1 MAAGST
7 YTPIATTTLGS
18 ASSSVTFSSIA
29 GIYTDLRLIMQLKS
43 TAGGS
48 LQLRFNGSTSGY
60 SRTYLAGDGS
70 TASSGRSTN
79 NDRLYLAGC
88 YGTNQE
94 THIAE
99 IMNYA
104 NTSTAKTVLAKSA
117 VPSDLILPMVG
128 LWNNTSAI
136 TSIVVTSDST
146 TFITGSM
153 FTLYGIA
160 AA

>member
-18 ASSSVTFSSIA
+18 AASSVTFSSIS
-29 GIYTDLRLIMQLKS
+29 GYTDLRLIMQFKS

-60 SRTYLAGDGS
+60 SRTYLQGDGS
-70 TASSGRSTN
+70 SASSGRSSN
-79 NDRLYLAGC
+79 LDRLYLAGC

-94 THIAE
+94 THIVDL
-99 IMNYA
+99 MNYA
-104 NTSTAKTVLAKSA
+104 NTSTAKTVLVRDS
-117 VPSDLILPMVG
+117 VPSDLTFAMVG

-146 TFITGSM
+146 TFITGST
-153 FTLYGIA
+153 FTLYGIQA
-160 AA
+160 SG